1 MYEQVNSVV
10 DSFVSS
16 CEGFAGD
23 EMSMSPRPTKSI
35 LVFLLTLFIML
46 LILSF
51 VGMLLWN
58 KILVKLVPAIKPASN
73 VFQILGLF
81 LLMQFL
87 FN

>member
-23 EMSMSPRPTKSI
+23 EMAMSPRPTKSI

-81 LLMQFL
+81 LLTQFL